1 MEQCRRLCEADHPV
15 THLMKGIV
23 NPNLLRER
31 KRGML
36 PVLHV
41 NKINCGKKQ
50 YITARLAVK
59 SNYCTRQVL

>member
-1 MEQCRRLCEADHPV
+1 
-15 THLMKGIV
+15 MKGIV

-36 PVLHV
+36 PMLHV